1 MKRILQIMVNR
12 KVQTGKILLSATI
25 ILSLILAPM
34 SMLEAASLKQN
45 KTNILCIWTDRQHLK
60 AVTLMNFDALNGRIG
75 ILSVPVF
82 ARLEANGKQTTIGLL
97 WVQEGRNGLKRRLEE
112 ALQIQIDGH
121 ITFDQPVIEKA
132 SNLVGSIDV
141 KGRETTLLQ
150 AFEDT
155 RTERRKDDQDVIRAM
170 AANIISPSGI
180 KKVPRLLWL
189 FTTQVDSDIH
199 PELMLRIY
207 KVVSHE
213 GPTILTKKALQGKD
227 YYQDGCRYRYV
238 EPTTWKNIMNEISA

>member
-1 MKRILQIMVNR
+1 M
-12 KVQTGKILLSATI
+12 LSATV
-25 ILSLILAPM
+25 ILSLLLTPVSI
-34 SMLEAASLKQN
+34 LEAANGKQN
-45 KTNILCIWTDRQHLK
+45 KTNILCIWTDRQTLK
-60 AVTLMNFDALNGRIG
+60 AVTLMNFDSLSGRIG
-75 ILSVPVF
+75 ILSVPIF
-82 ARLEANGKQTTIGLL
+82 AHLETDGKQTTVGRVWI
-97 WVQEGRNGLKRRLEE
+97 QEGRDGLKRRLEN

-121 ITFDQPVIEKA
+121 IIFDQPVIEKA
-132 SNLVGSIDV
+132 STVIGAINV
-141 KGRETTLLQ
+141 KGGETTLLQ

-155 RTERRKDDQDVIRAM
+155 RLERRKDDQDVIRAM
-170 AANIISPSGI
+170 AANIISPGGI

-189 FTTQVDSDIH
+189 FTNQVNSNIH

-207 KVVSHE
+207 KGVSHE

>member
-1 MKRILQIMVNR
+1 MENR
-12 KVQTGKILLSATI
+12 EIPLGKLFLSTTIAILLLLT
-25 ILSLILAPM
+25 PVYK
-34 SMLEAASLKQN
+34 LEAAPVKKN
-45 KTNILCIWTDRQHLK
+45 KTNILCIWTDRQNLK
-60 AVTLMNFDALNGRIG
+60 AVTLMIFDSPTGRIG

-82 ARLEANGKQTTIGLL
+82 AHLETEGKQTTIGKV
-97 WVQEGRNGLKRRLEE
+97 WVQEGRDGLKRRLEN

-132 SNLVGSIDV
+132 STLIGSVDV

-155 RTERRKDDQDVIRAM
+155 RTERRKDDQDVLRAM
-170 AANIISPSGI
+170 AANIISPGGI
-180 KKVPRLLWL
+180 QKVPRLLWL
-189 FTTQVDSDIH
+189 FTTQVNSDIQ

>member
-1 MKRILQIMVNR
+1 MKTILQKMEDRDIPL
-12 KVQTGKILLSATI
+12 GKLFLSTSIAIVLLLTP
-25 ILSLILAPM
+25 LCN
-34 SMLEAASLKQN
+34 LEAAPVKTN
-45 KTNILCIWTDRQHLK
+45 KTNILCIWTDRQSLK
-60 AVTLMNFDALNGRIG
+60 AVTLMIFDSSGGRIG

-82 ARLEANGKQTTIGLL
+82 AHLEVENKQTTVGKV
-97 WVQEGRNGLKRRLEE
+97 WVQEGRDGLKRRLEN
-112 ALQIQIDGH
+112 ALQIQIDGY

-132 SNLVGSIDV
+132 STLIGSVDV

-155 RTERRKDDQDVIRAM
+155 RTERRKDDQVVLRAM
-170 AANIISPSGI
+170 AANIISPGGI
-180 KKVPRLLWL
+180 QKVPRLLWL
-189 FTTQVDSDIH
+189 FTTQVNSDIH

-238 EPTTWKNIMNEISA
+238 EPTTWKNIME